1 MFQIIDI
8 FIEETAWIVSG
19 GTKSYIRSIGAAGQH
34 THKDAPRK
42 QKGDVSTQTLETLTS
57 PNIKGCRSHKRSNQ
71 PK

>member
-34 THKDAPRK
+34 THTKMLQENK
-42 QKGDVSTQTLETLTS
+42 KEM
-57 PNIKGCRSHKRSNQ
+57 
-71 PK
+71 